1 MKQMD
6 DITMILLKYVITICA
21 VLITA
26 YVLPYIKTLKDD
38 ARYAKVIEVVELAV
52 RAAEQVIRDP
62 KSGNIKKAR
71 VLKVVRKWLGEHN
84 IDISEDEIDQII
96 ESAVYAMKQG
106 KES

>member
-1 MKQMD
+1 MRMD
-6 DITMILLKYVITICA
+6 ELTLTILKVIVSVCVA
-21 VLITA
+21 LITA

-84 IDISEDEIDQII
+84 IDISEDEIDQLI

-106 KES
+106 E

>member
-1 MKQMD
+1 MD
-6 DITMILLKYVITICA
+6 KITMILLKVVISVCA
-21 VLITA
+21 ALITA

-62 KSGNIKKAR
+62 KSGQIKKAR

-84 IDISEDEIDQII
+84 IDISEDEIDQFI
-96 ESAVYAMKQG
+96 ESAVFAMKQG
-106 KES
+106 K

>member
-21 VLITA
+21 ALITA

-38 ARYAKVIEVVELAV
+38 ARYAKVIEVVELSV

-84 IDISEDEIDQII
+84 IDISEDEIDQLI

-106 KES
+106 K

>member
-1 MKQMD
+1 MD
-6 DITMILLKYVITICA
+6 DITMILLKVVISVCA
-21 VLITA
+21 ALITA

-62 KSGNIKKAR
+62 KSGQIKKAR

-84 IDISEDEIDQII
+84 IDISEDEIDQLI

>member
-1 MKQMD
+1 MD
-6 DITMILLKYVITICA
+6 ELTLMILKVIVSVCA
-21 VLITA
+21 ALITA

-38 ARYAKVIEVVELAV
+38 ARYAKVIEVVKLAV

-84 IDISEDEIDQII
+84 IDISEDEIDQLI
-96 ESAVYAMKQG
+96 ESAVFAMKQG
-106 KES
+106 K

>member
-1 MKQMD
+1 MD
-6 DITMILLKYVITICA
+6 DITMMLLKIVISVCA
-21 VLITA
+21 ALITA

-62 KSGNIKKAR
+62 KSGQIKKAR

-84 IDISEDEIDQII
+84 IDISEDEIDQLI
-96 ESAVYAMKQG
+96 ESAVFQMKQG
-106 KES
+106 E

>member
-1 MKQMD
+1 MD
-6 DITMILLKYVITICA
+6 DITMILLKVVISVCA
-21 VLITA
+21 ALITA

-84 IDISEDEIDQII
+84 IDISEDEIDQLI
-96 ESAVYAMKQG
+96 ESAVFQMKQG
-106 KES
+106 E

>member
-1 MKQMD
+1 MD
-6 DITMILLKYVITICA
+6 DITMILLKVVISVWA
-21 VLITA
+21 ALITA

-62 KSGNIKKAR
+62 KSGQIKKAR

-84 IDISEDEIDQII
+84 IDISEDEIDQLI

-106 KES
+106 E

>member
-1 MKQMD
+1 MD
-6 DITMILLKYVITICA
+6 DITMILLKVVISVCA
-21 VLITA
+21 ALITA

-52 RAAEQVIRDP
+52 KAAEQVIRDP

-84 IDISEDEIDQII
+84 IDISEDEIDQLI
-96 ESAVYAMKQG
+96 ESAVFQMKQG
-106 KES
+106 E

>member
-1 MKQMD
+1 MQMD
-6 DITMILLKYVITICA
+6 DLTMMVFKIVISVCA
-21 VLITA
+21 ALITA

-84 IDISEDEIDQII
+84 IDISEDEIDQLI
-96 ESAVYAMKQG
+96 ESAVFQMKQG
-106 KES
+106 E

>member
-1 MKQMD
+1 MN
-6 DITMILLKYVITICA
+6 DITMILLKVVISVCA
-21 VLITA
+21 ALITA

-62 KSGNIKKAR
+62 KSGQIKKAR

-84 IDISEDEIDQII
+84 IDISEDEIDQLI

-106 KES
+106 E

>member
-1 MKQMD
+1 MD
-6 DITMILLKYVITICA
+6 DITMILLKVVISVCA
-21 VLITA
+21 ALITA

-62 KSGNIKKAR
+62 KSGQIKKAR

-84 IDISEDEIDQII
+84 IDISEDEIDQLI
-96 ESAVYAMKQG
+96 ESAVFQMKQG
-106 KES
+106 E